1 MLTLAEF
8 TSPMGLISVAE
19 CKERI
24 LAVHFG
30 DTESLFGHHP
40 ALLDRPCRTSAPLG
54 PAGRNLRD
62 YLAGRASAP
71 HAKVDLTLV
80 ASDFDR
86 LVLKR
91 LYRTRPGETLS
102 YGDLAREVG
111 KPTAARAVGGAMRR
125 NPIPILIPC
134 HRVVTSVGALGHYTG
149 GVDKKEWLLAFE
161 GVELRAA

>member
-8 TSPMGLISVAE
+8 NSPMGLISVAE

-24 LAVHFG
+24 LSVHFG
-30 DTESLFGHHP
+30 SAASMLEHYP
-40 ALLDRPCRTSAPLG
+40 ALAARPCQKSAPLG

-80 ASDFDR
+80 GSDFDR
-86 LVLKR
+86 LVLRR

-111 KPTAARAVGGAMRR
+111 RPTAARAVGGAMRR

-134 HRVVTSVGALGHYTG
+134 HRVVTSVGSLGHYTG

-161 GVELRAA
+161 GVQLRAA